1 MLETLILPK
10 NAERKPWEMF
20 LVGMIYAAFSILF
33 VNWIFLNNPV
43 FTEYASILIITFTVI
58 LSVPFM
64 YYTIKY
70 EERKD
75 TFMAKERALI
85 KEHGKALVSFLFLFL
100 GFLVAF
106 SVAFIILP
114 QDIAA
119 KDFKIQVGQ
128 YCTMN
133 MPNNYQTC
141 VAQYS
146 GVESAANS
154 VTGEVTGDTAS
165 EWNRVLSIFENNIF
179 VLIFCIISSLAF
191 GAGAIFILTW
201 NASVIAAA
209 IGIFAKSSIAGM
221 PLAFLRY
228 MVHGLPE
235 IAAYFIAGLAGGIIS
250 AAVISNDFTKR
261 SFWHILLDF
270 IDMLIIAILVLGLAA
285 LTEVF
290 ITPALF

>member
-1 MLETLILPK
+1 MLETLIHPK
-10 NAERKPWEMF
+10 NAERRPWGMF
-20 LVGMIYAAFSILF
+20 FIGMIYASFSILF

-43 FTEYASILIITFTVI
+43 FTDYVSVLIITFTVM

-75 TFMAKERALI
+75 DYIAKERMLI
-85 KEHGKALVSFLFLFL
+85 KEHGKALLSFLYLFL

-106 SVAFIILP
+106 SIAYIALP
-114 QDIAA
+114 NDIAA
-119 KDFKIQVGQ
+119 KDFKIQIEQ

-133 MPNNYQTC
+133 MPSNYKTC
-141 VAQYS
+141 VAQYA
-146 GVESAANS
+146 GVDSITGNAITGNISAQWS
-154 VTGEVTGDTAS
+154 
-165 EWNRVLSIFENNIF
+165 RVLSIFENNLF

-209 IGIFAKSSIAGM
+209 VGIFAKDSLAGM
-221 PLAFLRY
+221 PLALARY
-228 MVHGLPE
+228 MIHGLPE

-250 AAVISNDFTKR
+250 AAVISNDFAKR
-261 SFWHILLDF
+261 GFLHIILDF
-270 IDMLIIAILVLGLAA
+270 LDMILIAVVILAIAA